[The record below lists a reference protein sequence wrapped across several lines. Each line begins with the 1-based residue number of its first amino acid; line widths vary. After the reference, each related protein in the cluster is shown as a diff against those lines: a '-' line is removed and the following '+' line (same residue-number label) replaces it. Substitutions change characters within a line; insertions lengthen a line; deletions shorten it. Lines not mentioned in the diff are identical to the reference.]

1 MCGCS
6 MSSRYTSNPQCDKPA
21 ADFAMHIGIFND
33 LKLNVSPVLFLEKL
47 FQKLTGTNEKM

>member
-1 MCGCS
+1 